1 MGYEVLDKSSFLT
14 SLWCRVVELSMHCP
28 YPNRES
34 TKISMKRAN
43 VSFGLAFLQENIK
56 FLVKYMIKKYMI
68 MPNSIIVKIK

>member
-1 MGYEVLDKSSFLT
+1 
-14 SLWCRVVELSMHCP
+14 MHCP

-56 FLVKYMIKKYMI
+56 FLVKYMIKNYMI